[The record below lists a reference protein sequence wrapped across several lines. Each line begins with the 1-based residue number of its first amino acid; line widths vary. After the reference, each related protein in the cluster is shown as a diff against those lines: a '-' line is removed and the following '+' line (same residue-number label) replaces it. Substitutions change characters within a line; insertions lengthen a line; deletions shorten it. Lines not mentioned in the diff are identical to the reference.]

1 MKSVWQNLKEILRPR
16 IPEGSYRLWIA
27 PLTYRKTDGDTI
39 IINCPNQFFASWV
52 QEHYLHLLNDALI
65 QEGHASW
72 KIRLSPA
79 EIAKEAARDQLH
91 LPNFAPSELTRPRF
105 CERFTFNE
113 FVVGDSNRYAFSAC
127 WAAANGWD
135 NHSRIIYLHSDA
147 GLGKS
152 HLTQAV
158 GQKILENRADTKLC
172 YLTANEFTTQV
183 VKSIKS
189 GQMDAF
195 VRRYQ
200 NDCDVLLLEE
210 VHSFA
215 GRERT
220 QAELALALDYLMDK
234 DKTIIFTGSKLPR
247 KIPSVNDQLRSRLVS
262 GLITSINPPDLPTRK
277 KIIERKAANY
287 GVCLRKEII
296 EFLAQ
301 HLTGDIRRIEGA
313 VIGLVTKSSLLRQT
327 VDMDLAREVVK
338 DLVGEPKA
346 ITVAT
351 IREMICRHYQLSRD
365 DICSKSRKSSVA
377 RPRQMAM
384 FLARRYTES
393 SLEAIGREFNRD
405 HATVLHSVNRIKKQ
419 LNESG
424 KLRHQLEFL
433 VDQLEKQQWQ
443 N

>member
-1 MKSVWQNLKEILRPR
+1 MESVWQGLKEILRSK
-16 IPEGSYRLWIA
+16 IPEGSYRVWIA
-27 PLTYRKTDGDTI
+27 PLTYGGTDGDTI
-39 IINCPNQFFASWV
+39 IIHCPNQFFVSWV
-52 QEHYLHLLNDALI
+52 QEHYLHMLNEALI
-65 QEGHASW
+65 QEGLAW

-79 EIAKEAARDQLH
+79 EIAKEAARNQLH
-91 LPNFAPSELTRPRF
+91 LPNFAPSEVPRPRF

-127 WAAANGWD
+127 WDAANGGN
-135 NHSRIIYLHSDA
+135 NHSKVIYLHSDA

-158 GQKILENRADTKLC
+158 GQKILENSADTRLC

-183 VKSIKS
+183 VRSIKN

-200 NDCDVLLLEE
+200 KDCDVLLLEE

-220 QAELALALDYLMDK
+220 QAELALALDPLMDEG
-234 DKTIIFTGSKLPR
+234 KTIVFTGSQLPR
-247 KIPSVNDQLRSRLVS
+247 QIPSVNDQLRSRLVS
-262 GLITSINPPDLPTRK
+262 GLITSINPPGMSTRK
-277 KIIERKAANY
+277 KILERKAKNH
-287 GVCLRKEII
+287 GICLREEII
-296 EFLAQ
+296 DFLAQ
-301 HLTGDIRRIEGA
+301 HLMGDIRRIEGA
-313 VIGLVTKSSLLRQT
+313 VIGLVTKSSLLRQPI
-327 VDMDLAREVVK
+327 DMDLAREVVK
-338 DLVGEPKA
+338 DLVGEPEP
-346 ITVAT
+346 ITVVT
-351 IREMICRHYQLSRD
+351 IRKTICHYFQLSRD
-365 DICSKSRKSSVA
+365 EICSKSRKSSIT

-393 SLEAIGREFNRD
+393 SLETIGREFNRD

-433 VDQLEKQQWQ
+433 INQLEKQQWQ

>member
-1 MKSVWQNLKEILRPR
+1 MESVWQGLKEILRSK
-16 IPEGSYRLWIA
+16 IPEGSYRVWIT
-27 PLTYRKTDGDTI
+27 PLTYGGTEGDTI
-39 IINCPNQFFASWV
+39 IIHCPNQFFVSWV
-52 QEHYLHLLNDALI
+52 QEHYLHMLNEALI
-65 QEGHASW
+65 QEGHTW

-79 EIAKEAARDQLH
+79 EIAKEAARNQLH
-91 LPNFAPSELTRPRF
+91 LPNFAPSEVPRPRF

-127 WAAANGWD
+127 WATANGGD
-135 NHSRIIYLHSDA
+135 NHNNVIYLHSEA

-158 GQKILENRADTKLC
+158 GQKILEEIPDTRLC
-172 YLTANEFTTQV
+172 YLTANDFTTQV
-183 VKSIKS
+183 VRSIKN
-189 GQMDAF
+189 GQMDTF

-220 QAELALALDYLMDK
+220 QAELALALDHLMDAG
-234 DKTIIFTGSKLPR
+234 KTIIFTGSQLPR
-247 KIPSVNDQLRSRLVS
+247 QIPSVNDQLRSRLVS
-262 GLITSINPPDLPTRK
+262 GLITSINPPDLSTRK
-277 KIIERKAANY
+277 KIIERKATNH
-287 GVCLRKEII
+287 GICLRKEII
-296 EFLAQ
+296 DFLAQ
-301 HLTGDIRRIEGA
+301 HLTGDIRRIEGS
-313 VIGLVTKSSLLRQT
+313 VIGLVTKSSILRQP

-338 DLVGEPKA
+338 DLVGEPEA
-346 ITVAT
+346 ITVVT
-351 IREMICRHYQLSRD
+351 IREIICRHFQLSRD
-365 DICSKSRKSSVA
+365 DICSKSRKSSIT
-377 RPRQMAM
+377 RPRQVAM
-384 FLARRYTES
+384 YLARRFTES
-393 SLEAIGREFNRD
+393 SLETIGREFNRD

-433 VDQLEKQQWQ
+433 INQLEKQQWQ

>member
-1 MKSVWQNLKEILRPR
+1 MESVWQGLKEILRPK
-16 IPEGSYRLWIA
+16 IPEGSYRVWIA
-27 PLTYRKTDGDTI
+27 PLTYGGTDGDTI
-39 IINCPNQFFASWV
+39 IIHCPNQFFVSWI
-52 QEHYLHLLNDALI
+52 QEHYLRMLNEALI
-65 QEGHASW
+65 QEGHAW

-91 LPNFAPSELTRPRF
+91 LPNFAPSEVPRSRF

-113 FVVGDSNRYAFSAC
+113 FVVGDSNHYAFSAC
-127 WAAANGWD
+127 WAAANGRN
-135 NHSRIIYLHSDA
+135 NHSKVIYLHSDA

-158 GQKILENRADTKLC
+158 GQKILEKRADTRLC

-183 VKSIKS
+183 VRSIKN

-220 QAELALALDYLMDK
+220 QAELALALDHLMDK
-234 DKTIIFTGSKLPR
+234 GKTIIFTGSQLPR
-247 KIPSVNDQLRSRLVS
+247 KIPSVNDHLRSRLAS
-262 GLITSINPPDLPTRK
+262 GLITSINPPDLSTRK
-277 KIIERKAANY
+277 GIIERKAMNH
-287 GVCLRKEII
+287 GICLGKEII
-296 EFLAQ
+296 DFLAQ

-313 VIGLVTKSSLLRQT
+313 VIGLVTKSSLLRQP
-327 VDMDLAREVVK
+327 VDMDLVREVVR

-346 ITVAT
+346 ITVVT
-351 IREMICRHYQLSRD
+351 IREMICRHFQLSRD
-365 DICSKSRKSSVA
+365 DIRSKSRKSSIA

-433 VDQLEKQQWQ
+433 IKQLEKQQWQ